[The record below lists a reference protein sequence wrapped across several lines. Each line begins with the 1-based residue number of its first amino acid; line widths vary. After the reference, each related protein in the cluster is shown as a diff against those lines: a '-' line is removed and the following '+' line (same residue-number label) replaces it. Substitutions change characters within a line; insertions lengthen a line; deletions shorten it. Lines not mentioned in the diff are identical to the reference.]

1 MKLLICAVALV
12 ASVGLARAETPGVGG
27 IREMEATLDLIVGKD
42 RLVIGDREFRLPR
55 SASISRGGEAVS
67 AGSLRKGMR
76 VKVLFSDV
84 GGTRTITT
92 LSIEP

>member
-1 MKLLICAVALV
+1 MKLFLYALALV
-12 ASVGLARAETPGVGG
+12 AWVGIARAETPGVGG

-42 RLVIGDREFRLPR
+42 HLVIGDREFLLPR
-55 SASISRGGEAVS
+55 SAGIYRRGEAVS

-76 VKVLFSDV
+76 VKVQFSDV

-92 LSIEP
+92 LSIAP